1 MLLAWVLFR
10 CDTWEQARGCFI
22 AMADLGSLPTISTLP
37 WRALAPDVL
46 FAFGAGMIL
55 CAPTAA
61 WMREQ
66 VERLPLARLA
76 LPPLATT
83 AALAVLALS
92 LLAVGAGS
100 HNPFIY
106 FRF

>member
-1 MLLAWVLFR
+1 M
-10 CDTWEQARGCFI
+10 
-22 AMADLGSLPTISTLP
+22 
-37 WRALAPDVL
+37 
-46 FAFGAGMIL
+46 
-55 CAPTAA
+55 
-61 WMREQ
+61 
-66 VERLPLARLA
+66 ERLPFARLA